1 MTTLKSSPKL
11 PTTLS
16 WYLSTTFFLWYLLL
30 CLSQSPK
37 ISKKIL
43 LNLLIKRTDM
53 SHKNLNWNTK
63 MADMSTL
70 PMLAIKRIDC
80 QTSTMETQNLR
91 IVYHFLLKRITIF
104 WYKIKN
110 ILHILDYIRGTNWKW
125 QQGYGRR
132 LCTLVWITFMNDYII
147 HYIRSMCNIKPGA
160 YNWYNIAAFLIHI
173 PNKTPQ
179 NICIICLLKKEYRST
194 L

>member
-1 MTTLKSSPKL
+1 MQQKSFQVSHIIYLIESVIWVRVSLFCETTDMTTLKSSPKL

-104 WYKIKN
+104 YTK
-110 ILHILDYIRGTNWKW
+110 
-125 QQGYGRR
+125 
-132 LCTLVWITFMNDYII
+132 
-147 HYIRSMCNIKPGA
+147 
-160 YNWYNIAAFLIHI
+160 
-173 PNKTPQ
+173 
-179 NICIICLLKKEYRST
+179 
-194 L
+194 